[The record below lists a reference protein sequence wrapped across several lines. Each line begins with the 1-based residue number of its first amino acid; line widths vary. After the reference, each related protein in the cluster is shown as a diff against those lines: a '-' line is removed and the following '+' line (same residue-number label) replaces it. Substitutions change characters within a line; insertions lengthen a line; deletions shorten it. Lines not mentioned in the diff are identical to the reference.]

1 MTKERVM
8 KTDVLVIGGGIA
20 GGYAAIKAADAGAS
34 VTLIDKGYMSR
45 SGQSPYVDSFLVFNE
60 DWGDNLD
67 EWMDMIGQVGEHVNH
82 REWTK
87 AGFVESHDRYEELVE
102 WGVEFA
108 KHDDGTLFRKTA
120 KLGPAKTLFME
131 PAKVPTVLREQALAR
146 GVNILYRRMI
156 NDLLVRDG
164 KVVGAVGFGI
174 KGTALTVIECKSVV
188 LATGASG
195 MKGPHWPIHSLTGDG
210 DAMAYRAG
218 ASITG
223 KEFMD
228 PHPTSAEKPA
238 DFNWQFKFGGQKLE
252 DKGPPQGHL
261 TNAEGDVVSQRGT
274 LFLELEFEAH
284 AGRAPIQFH
293 PEGERVEGRTLVGG
307 GALGMSIHKAEGV
320 WAKDMNG
327 WSGVP
332 GLYAAGDALG
342 SMASGAT
349 YAAMGLSSANCTVTG
364 ARAGTAAAVYA
375 ATIDQ
380 TSITPEQIEETRTRI
395 LAPMERK
402 GGYSPGWVTNLLQGY
417 MMPYFVLMVKDG
429 DRLQATLTLIEF
441 MRDHLVPKMYAKD
454 AHELRLVH
462 ETANMVLNAE
472 MRLRAG
478 LFRTESRGCHYRE
491 DFPSRD
497 DDWLAWVL
505 IGEQDGKMVLEKE
518 LVPDEWKPDL
528 SRPYVERYE
537 WRLPNEVI
545 PTAEET
551 AR

>member
-1 MTKERVM
+1 MTNERVT

-82 REWTK
+82 REWTR
-87 AGFVESHDRYEELVE
+87 AGLVESHDRYEELVE

-108 KHDDGTLFRKTA
+108 KHDDGTLYRKLSN
-120 KLGPAKTLFME
+120 LGPAKTIFME
-131 PAKVPTVLREQALAR
+131 PTTIPVALREQCLAR

-156 NDLLVRDG
+156 YDLLMRDG

-174 KGTALTVIECKSVV
+174 KGASLTVIECKSVV

-195 MKGPHWPIHSLTGDG
+195 LKGPHWPIHSLTGDG

-218 ASITG
+218 AAITG

-228 PHPTSAEKPA
+228 PHPTNAAEPA
-238 DFNWQFKFGGQKLE
+238 DFNWRFKFGGRKLE

-261 TNAEGDVVSQRGT
+261 TNAEGDVVKQRGT
-274 LFLELEFEAH
+274 LFLDLEFEAH
-284 AGRAPIQFH
+284 AGRAPVQFH
-293 PEGERVEGRTLVGG
+293 PEGDRVEGRTLVGG

-364 ARAGTAAAVYA
+364 ARAGTAAAEYA
-375 ATIDQ
+375 ATIEES
-380 TSITPEQIEETRTRI
+380 SICSEQLEQMRSKI
-395 LAPMERK
+395 LAPLERK
-402 GGYSPGWVTNLLQGY
+402 GGFTAAWVTNLLQSY
-417 MMPYFVLMVKDG
+417 MMPYFVLMVKHQ
-429 DRLQATLTLIEF
+429 DRLEATLTMVEF
-441 MRDHLVPKMYAKD
+441 LRDHLVPKMFATD
-454 AHELRLVH
+454 PHELRLVH

-491 DFPSRD
+491 DFPARD

-505 IGEQDGKMVLEKE
+505 IREQDGKMALEKE
-518 LVPDEWKPDL
+518 LIPDEWKPDL
-528 SRPYVERYE
+528 SRPYEERYDY
-537 WRLPNEVI
+537 RLPNETI

-551 AR
+551 VR